1 MILQRL
7 RHTLARP
14 WRSAAAAPARPGAEG
29 SPPAHAPPLLPADV
43 DPARLAPETI
53 VPFRCNLCGAPNA
66 VALAALDR
74 ERPSCTRC
82 GSNVRFRAMAHL
94 LVTELLGA
102 PAVLE
107 ELPPHR
113 GITGIGLSD
122 DASYAQPLARCFGYE
137 NTWFHTEPQL
147 DIANVASEL
156 AGRYDFLVASDVFE
170 HVVPPVGRAF
180 ANARMLLKPGG
191 AFVFSVPFSLADD
204 TVEHFPELFDFR
216 VAEEDGRWRLR
227 NVTTDG
233 RTQVF
238 DDLVFHGGP
247 GTTLEMRL
255 FSRAALLREFTAA
268 GFASVRVAAEPYLP
282 FGIIWPVPWSVP
294 MVARA

>member
-1 MILQRL
+1 MRCPRCRPTPIR
-7 RHTLARP
+7 RGSPRRRSSPSAAISAARPTP
-14 WRSAAAAPARPGAEG
+14 WRSPHSIASDRRAPAAAPTCAFGRWRTCW
-29 SPPAHAPPLLPADV
+29 SPSSSAPP
-43 DPARLAPETI
+43 
-53 VPFRCNLCGAPNA
+53 RCSTNCRRTA
-66 VALAALDR
+66 
-74 ERPSCTRC
+74 
-82 GSNVRFRAMAHL
+82 
-94 LVTELLGA
+94 
-102 PAVLE
+102 
-107 ELPPHR
+107 

-122 DASYAQPLARCFGYE
+122 DASYAQPLARRFGYE

-147 DIANVASEL
+147 DIANVAPEL

-227 NVTTDG
+227 NVTADG
-233 RTQVF
+233 RAQVF

-282 FGIIWPVPWSVP
+282 FGIVWPEPWSVP

>member
-1 MILQRL
+1 
-7 RHTLARP
+7 
-14 WRSAAAAPARPGAEG
+14 
-29 SPPAHAPPLLPADV
+29 
-43 DPARLAPETI
+43 
-53 VPFRCNLCGAPNA
+53 
-66 VALAALDR
+66 
-74 ERPSCTRC
+74 
-82 GSNVRFRAMAHL
+82 MAHL

-107 ELPPHR
+107 DLPPHR

-147 DIANVASEL
+147 DIANVAPEL

-227 NVTTDG
+227 NVTADG
-233 RTQVF
+233 RAQVF

-268 GFASVRVAAEPYLP
+268 GFAACESRPSRTCRSASSGRSPGRCRWSPAPDLVRTAVGDEQGQASRRPRRCACCASTASRSPITRMRTRSAAAPRCRRASSASTSTR
-282 FGIIWPVPWSVP
+282 WS
-294 MVARA
+294 RR